1 MGIAELRMVVSWLDH
16 GDQVFFSLVILIM
29 PSFVDLTKH
38 SVMVVLRM
46 TWDYDDYKLIIAVIF
61 RKWRILSM
69 ERPEKIEILRQLV
82 KIQSVNGNELAVAEY
97 LKKVFDRAQIK
108 AQVLPVGHDRANL
121 VAEIGSGSPVLA
133 VSGHMDTVAVER
145 ADWNQDP
152 FTLTTVGDQLI
163 GRGSCDMKSGLAAL
177 VIAMIE
183 LKEQQVPLN
192 GTIRLL
198 ATYGEEFAEQGAADL
213 TTAGYMQDVT
223 ALMIAEP
230 TGYNICYAQAG
241 SVDITLSS
249 KGQTAHSSMPK
260 MGNNAVA
267 HLVNALVQIQEN
279 VKKLTAGIK
288 NDVLNT
294 ETLFNIDVF
303 HGGNQVNTIPNL
315 AKAQISMRTI
325 PEVSN
330 DALIKTFET
339 TLAQFNAAHGS
350 EISLKVEMSVQPV
363 VGDPDGR
370 MLKLIQRLGQPYLAQ
385 TKFTP
390 AELKITEL
398 AAKSMGMTITNQ
410 TIPAVGA
417 AGGTD
422 ARQFLIDQ
430 PAGADYTVFGP
441 GNFTSHQANES
452 ISASMYLDFIKL
464 YEELFPA
471 YLNGEG

>member
-1 MGIAELRMVVSWLDH
+1 
-16 GDQVFFSLVILIM
+16 
-29 PSFVDLTKH
+29 
-38 SVMVVLRM
+38 
-46 TWDYDDYKLIIAVIF
+46 
-61 RKWRILSM
+61 M
-69 ERPEKIEILRQLV
+69 ESAEKIEILRQLV
-82 KIQSVNGNELAVAEY
+82 KIQSVNGNELAVATY
-97 LKKVFDRAQIK
+97 LKTLFDQAGIK
-108 AQVLPVGHDRANL
+108 CQVLPAGDQRANL
-121 VAEIGSGSPVLA
+121 VAEVGTGQPVLA
-133 VSGHMDTVAVER
+133 VSGHMDTVAVTAAE
-145 ADWNQDP
+145 WNQDP
-152 FTLTTVGDQLI
+152 FTLTTVGDQLV

-183 LKEQQVPLN
+183 LKDHQVPLN

-213 TTAGYMQDVT
+213 TAAGYMQDVA

-241 SVDITLSS
+241 SVDVTLTS

-267 HLVNALVQIQEN
+267 HLVNALVQIQEK
-279 VKKLTAGIK
+279 VKTLTAGVR

-315 AKAQISMRTI
+315 AQAQINMRTI
-325 PEVSN
+325 PEISN
-330 DALIKTFET
+330 DALIKTFKT
-339 TLAQFNAAHGS
+339 TLADYNAANGS
-350 EISLKVEMSVQPV
+350 DISLHVEMSVHPV

-370 MLKLIQRLGQPYLAQ
+370 MLRLIQRLGQPYLEQ
-385 TKFTP
+385 VSFTP
-390 AELKITEL
+390 AEEKMTQL
-398 AAKSMGMTITNQ
+398 AAQAMGVLITDK
-410 TIPAVGA
+410 TIPAMGA

-422 ARQFLIDQ
+422 ARQFLIDR
-430 PAGADYTVFGP
+430 PLGADYTVFGP

-452 ISASMYLDFIKL
+452 ISATMYLDFIKL

-471 YLNGEG
+471 YLNGES

>member
-1 MGIAELRMVVSWLDH
+1 
-16 GDQVFFSLVILIM
+16 
-29 PSFVDLTKH
+29 
-38 SVMVVLRM
+38 
-46 TWDYDDYKLIIAVIF
+46 
-61 RKWRILSM
+61 M
-69 ERPEKIEILRQLV
+69 ERSEKIEILRQLV

-97 LKKVFDRAQIK
+97 LKKVFDQAQITCH
-108 AQVLPVGHDRANL
+108 VLPAGQQRANL
-121 VAEIGSGSPVLA
+121 VAEIGTGSPILA

-145 ADWNQDP
+145 ADWDQDP
-152 FTLTTVGDQLI
+152 FTLTTVGDELI

-183 LKEQQVPLN
+183 LKERQTPLN

-213 TTAGYMQDVT
+213 TAAGYMQGVT

-241 SVDITLSS
+241 SVDVTLTA
-249 KGQTAHSSMPK
+249 KGKTAHSSMPK

-267 HLVNALVQIQEN
+267 HLVNALVAVQEN

-288 NDVLNT
+288 NDILNT

-330 DALIKTFET
+330 EALIKTIET
-339 TLAQFNAAHGS
+339 TLAQFNAEHGS
-350 EISLKVEMSVQPV
+350 DIQLHVEMAVQPV
-363 VGDPDGR
+363 VGDPDSR
-370 MLKLIQRLGQPYLAQ
+370 MLRLIQKLGQPYLANA
-385 TKFTP
+385 KFTP
-390 AELKITEL
+390 AEQKITEQ
-398 AAKSMGMTITNQ
+398 AAKAMGMTATNQ
-410 TIPAVGA
+410 SIPAVGA

-422 ARQFLIDQ
+422 ARRFLIDH
-430 PAGADYTVFGP
+430 PLGTDYTVFGP

-452 ISASMYLDFIKL
+452 ISATMYLDFIKL

-471 YLNGEG
+471 YLADKG